1 MPNLAAR
8 NPIAVATGN
17 LETLLQQSPGN
28 KRCFITYSAVADN
41 QALLPF
47 LTILGKSSVSTV
59 LSVSKVIIPL
69 LQCFKAAAD
78 IAQTQLVLTDLTT
91 LTNMALVLLNKQ
103 KKVPVDFTKT
113 LKMILQTLGSVTLP
127 RIYGSRLPKL
137 LQDFQTQ
144 VTSFL
149 QNNLQI
155 NSILQ
160 AKQKMQPAYG

>member
-1 MPNLAAR
+1 
-8 NPIAVATGN
+8 
-17 LETLLQQSPGN
+17 
-28 KRCFITYSAVADN
+28 
-41 QALLPF
+41 
-47 LTILGKSSVSTV
+47 
-59 LSVSKVIIPL
+59 
-69 LQCFKAAAD
+69 
-78 IAQTQLVLTDLTT
+78 
-91 LTNMALVLLNKQ
+91 LVLLNKQ